1 MSNSR
6 VVTAVLGETPYV
18 VTLSD
23 GTHEWLADEP
33 VEAGGG
39 GSGPSP
45 HQLVLS
51 GLGACTAIT
60 LRMYATRKGWALS
73 GVTGCTPGR
82 GCGHR
87 RLEIAAGSP
96 CRRSDEQRERL
107 LQVANACPVA
117 RALGGRSA
125 PRQRWCD
132 LGSRASLTREIEYV
146 GEQKVPQRAHATERR
161 LVGHRPCFGR

>member
-6 VVTAVLGETPYV
+6 VVTAVLGGTPYV

-23 GTHEWLADEP
+23 GSHEWLADEP

-39 GSGPSP
+39 SCGPSP

-60 LRMYATRKGWALS
+60 LRMYATRKGWPLS
-73 GVTGCTPGR
+73 GVTVELQLNPDGAPATGASEIRRRITLR
-82 GCGHR
+82 GD
-87 RLEIAAGSP
+87 LT
-96 CRRSDEQRERL
+96 DEQRERL

-117 RALGGRSA
+117 KTLGGAIRTTTA
-125 PRQRWCD
+125 
-132 LGSRASLTREIEYV
+132 
-146 GEQKVPQRAHATERR
+146 
-161 LVGHRPCFGR
+161 LV

>member
-6 VVTAVLGETPYV
+6 VVTAVLGGTPYV

-39 GSGPSP
+39 SRGPSP

-60 LRMYATRKGWALS
+60 LRMYATRKGWRLS
-73 GVTGCTPGR
+73 GVTVELQLNPDGASATG
-82 GCGHR
+82 GSEIR
-87 RLEIAAGSP
+87 RRITLQGDLT
-96 CRRSDEQRERL
+96 DEQRERL

-117 RALGGRSA
+117 KTLGGAIRTTTA
-125 PRQRWCD
+125 
-132 LGSRASLTREIEYV
+132 
-146 GEQKVPQRAHATERR
+146 
-161 LVGHRPCFGR
+161 LV

>member
-1 MSNSR
+1 VSKSR
-6 VVTAVLGETPYV
+6 AVTAFLGETPYV

-39 GSGPSP
+39 SRGPSP

-60 LRMYATRKGWALS
+60 LRMYATRKGWPLAR
-73 GVTGCTPGR
+73 VTVELQLNPDGAPPTG
-82 GCGHR
+82 GSEIR
-87 RLEIAAGSP
+87 RRITLQGDLTA
-96 CRRSDEQRERL
+96 EQRERL

-117 RALGGRSA
+117 KTLGGEIHTTT
-125 PRQRWCD
+125 
-132 LGSRASLTREIEYV
+132 SLV
-146 GEQKVPQRAHATERR
+146 
-161 LVGHRPCFGR
+161 